1 LLGVPLSGLLI
12 TLCVVMLAG
21 WLPHYLT
28 WPWWADL
35 DTLATIAQGW
45 DAGIRPYRD
54 VALFNFPG
62 QIELFWLLEV
72 FRLGADRT
80 HLRRGRSAS
89 GGAWPGDVG
98 LVTPQFRSQLPGAGR
113 FRRISALLLGP

>member
-35 DTLATIAQGW
+35 DTLASVRRKTTLS
-45 DAGIRPYRD
+45 P
-54 VALFNFPG
+54 
-62 QIELFWLLEV
+62 ELQAELW
-72 FRLGADRT
+72 
-80 HLRRGRSAS
+80 
-89 GGAWPGDVG
+89 
-98 LVTPQFRSQLPGAGR
+98 
-113 FRRISALLLGP
+113 